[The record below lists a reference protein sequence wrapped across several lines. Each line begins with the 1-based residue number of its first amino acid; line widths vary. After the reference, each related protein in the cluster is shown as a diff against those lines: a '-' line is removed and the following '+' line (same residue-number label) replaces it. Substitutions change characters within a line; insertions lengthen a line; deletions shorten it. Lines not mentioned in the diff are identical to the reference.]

1 MEGMDWAIYPRYEGM
16 DGIDWATYPRYE
28 GIEGMDWAMS
38 WHKKSTDDIVVASI
52 THSALVQHV

>member
-38 WHKKSTDDIVVASI
+38 WHEKSTDDIVVASI
-52 THSALVQHV
+52 THHHSN